1 MHALLPVANV
11 LGALLMVFAATYL
24 LPLAAALVYDDGTAL
39 AFALAALIDFALGCL
54 LWLATRGQRRDLRPR
69 DGYLLVTL
77 AWVAMCA
84 AGTIPFLF
92 ALPEMSLTDAVFET
106 TSGLTTTGATV
117 MTGLEAL
124 PPAINLWRHAL
135 QWYGGMGVVVL
146 AVAVLPLLGVGGM
159 QLYRA
164 EMQGAYKDKLTPRIT
179 DTAKTLW
186 LVYAGLTAA
195 CILALRAAGM
205 GWFDAVCHAF
215 SALALGGFSTR
226 DASIGYFDSPLIEA
240 VLVFFMIVSAMNFAT
255 HFTAW
260 RTRSLRAYLA
270 DAEAK
275 GVLAVIAASV
285 FAVALY
291 LWAKGVYA
299 DLGTALRHVGFNL
312 VSLATTTGYA
322 STDYGQWP
330 AFAVFWMLFLV
341 CVTSSTGSTGNG
353 IKMFRTLMLIQQ
365 ASREL
370 RRLIHPQLVA
380 PLKLGARVVPNSVV
394 YAILAFISLYF
405 TSVAALTFVMM
416 LTGLDVVTSFAT
428 SIAWITNL
436 GPGLNEVGPG
446 ANYAEMSAFQKW
458 LGVAAMLIGRL
469 ELFTVF
475 VLFTPAFW
483 RK

>member
-117 MTGLEAL
+117 MSGLEAL

>member
-1 MHALLPVANV
+1 MQALLPVANV

-24 LPLAAALVYDDGTAL
+24 LPLATALLYADGTAL
-39 AFALAALIDFALGCL
+39 AFALAMVIDFAIGLA

-77 AWVAMCA
+77 AWIIMCA
-84 AGTIPFLF
+84 AGTIPFLI
-92 ALPEMSLTDAVFET
+92 AMPELAITDAVFET
-106 TSGLTTTGATV
+106 VSGLTTTGATV
-117 MTGLEAL
+117 ISGVEFL
-124 PPAINLWRHAL
+124 PPALNLWRHAL

-146 AVAVLPLLGVGGM
+146 AIAVLPLLGVGGM

-186 LVYAGLTAA
+186 LVYAGLTAV
-195 CILALRAAGM
+195 CVGALRLAGM
-205 GWFDAVCHAF
+205 EWFDALCHGF
-215 SALALGGFSTR
+215 SALALGGFSTH
-226 DASIGYFDSPLIEA
+226 DASIGHFDSPLVEG
-240 VLVFFMIVSAMNFAT
+240 VLTFFMIISAMNFAT

-260 RTRSLRAYLA
+260 RSRSLRAYLN
-270 DAEAK
+270 DAEAR
-275 GVLAVIAASV
+275 GVLAIIAASV
-285 FAVALY
+285 LGITLY
-291 LWAKGVYA
+291 LWGSGVYA
-299 DLGTALRHVGFNL
+299 DFATALRYTSFNL

-330 AFAVFWMLFLV
+330 VFAVFWMLFLV
-341 CVTSSTGSTGNG
+341 CITSSTGSTGNG

-365 ASREL
+365 TAREL
-370 RRLIHPQLVA
+370 KRLIHPQLVS
-380 PLKLGARVVPNSVV
+380 PLKLGARVVPNALV

-405 TSVAALTFVMM
+405 VSVVALSFVLM
-416 LTGLDVVTSFAT
+416 LTGLDFVTAFAT
-428 SIAWITNL
+428 SIAWLTNL
-436 GPGLNEVGPG
+436 GPGLNEVGPA
-446 ANYAEMSAFQKW
+446 ANYAEMGSFQKW
-458 LGVAAMLIGRL
+458 IGVTAMITGRL

>member
-24 LPLAAALVYDDGTAL
+24 LPFATALFYADGNAL
-39 AFALAALIDFALGCL
+39 AFALAALIDFALGYL
-54 LWLATRGQRRDLRPR
+54 LWLATRRQRRDLRPR

-77 AWVAMCA
+77 AWIVMCA
-84 AGTIPFLF
+84 AGTIPFLI
-92 ALPEMSLTDAVFET
+92 ALPHMSLTDAVFET

-117 MTGLEAL
+117 MSGLDSL
-124 PPAINLWRHAL
+124 PASINLWRHAL

-146 AVAVLPLLGVGGM
+146 AIAVLPLLGVGGM

-186 LVYAGLTAA
+186 LVYAGLTTL
-195 CILALRAAGM
+195 CVLALRAAGM
-205 GWFDAVCHAF
+205 DWFDAVCHAF

-226 DASIGYFDSPLIEA
+226 DASIGHFDSVWIEGVLI
-240 VLVFFMIVSAMNFAT
+240 FFMIISAMNFAT
-255 HFTAW
+255 HFTAY
-260 RTRSLRAYLA
+260 RSRSLRVYLG
-270 DAEAK
+270 DAEAR
-275 GVLAVIAASV
+275 GVVVVIAASV
-285 FAVALY
+285 LGLTLY
-291 LWAKGVYA
+291 LWGNGVYA
-299 DLGTALRHVGFNL
+299 DFATALRQASFNL

-322 STDYGQWP
+322 STDYGAWP
-330 AFAVFWMLFLV
+330 VFAVFWMLLLV
-341 CVTSSTGSTGNG
+341 CITSSTGSTGNG

-365 ASREL
+365 AAREL
-370 RRLIHPQLVA
+370 KRLIHPQLVS
-380 PLKLGARVVPNSVV
+380 PLKLGTRVVPNAVV

-405 TSVAALTFVMM
+405 TSIVALTFVMI
-416 LTGLDVVTSFAT
+416 LTGLDFVTAFAT
-428 SIAWITNL
+428 SIAWLTNL
-436 GPGLNEVGPG
+436 GPGLNQVGPA
-446 ANYAEMSAFQKW
+446 ANYSEMSPFQKW
-458 LGVAAMLIGRL
+458 VGVSAMLIGRL

>member
-1 MHALLPVANV
+1 
-11 LGALLMVFAATYL
+11 
-24 LPLAAALVYDDGTAL
+24 
-39 AFALAALIDFALGCL
+39 
-54 LWLATRGQRRDLRPR
+54 
-69 DGYLLVTL
+69 
-77 AWVAMCA
+77 
-84 AGTIPFLF
+84 
-92 ALPEMSLTDAVFET
+92 
-106 TSGLTTTGATV
+106 
-117 MTGLEAL
+117 
-124 PPAINLWRHAL
+124 
-135 QWYGGMGVVVL
+135 
-146 AVAVLPLLGVGGM
+146 
-159 QLYRA
+159 
-164 EMQGAYKDKLTPRIT
+164 
-179 DTAKTLW
+179 
-186 LVYAGLTAA
+186 
-195 CILALRAAGM
+195 M